1 MRHRAGAMKR
11 PTPQK
16 INGKPSTPWRV
27 RIPKAFVQADPDTGK
42 KRDLRKFFASRSEA
56 LDYIARGMD
65 PKIGW
70 AKADEREHAVEIG
83 KISLSR
89 AISDFLTLRYRPEQ
103 MVNNVTL
110 KQERQILKAFSGHFG
125 NPTIDSFTRREINS
139 WLRAMDKSPR
149 TIHHHFAI
157 VRRFFNWC
165 EEEELLTGRNPIRSV
180 KAPEVPRSFPTTI
193 SPEAMAKFLE
203 AARQLPDEHYRRQ
216 MLSYLCLGGF
226 AGLRT
231 SEIKRLRWE
240 DINWREDNGHVHVQ
254 QPKCGDARNVTILP
268 VLRRHLEGCALQSG
282 PVLTWAFNRAAKLR
296 AELEKRADGLELPD
310 NCLRHCFAS
319 YHIAMWRN
327 WEETAFEMGHTSPKM
342 TKAKYVKLMD
352 KPVAEQWWAL

>member
-1 MRHRAGAMKR
+1 MKR

-27 RIPKAFVQADPDTGK
+27 RVPKAFVLRDPDTGK
-42 KRDLRKFFASRSEA
+42 KRDLRKFFAHKSEA

-65 PKIGW
+65 PRIGW

-89 AISDFLTLRYRPEQ
+89 AISDFLSLRYRPEK

-110 KQERQILKAFSGHFG
+110 KQEKQILKAFSGHFG
-125 NPTIDSFTRREINS
+125 NPTIDSFTRREINT
-139 WLRAMDKSPR
+139 WLRMMDKAPR

-165 EEEELLTGRNPIRSV
+165 EQEELLTGRNPIRSV
-180 KAPEVPRSFPTTI
+180 KAPEVPKTPPTMI
-193 SPEAMAKFLE
+193 SPEYMAKFLE
-203 AARQLPDEHYRRQ
+203 AAKELPDEHYRRQ
-216 MLSYLCLGGF
+216 MVVYLCIGGF

-231 SEIKRLRWE
+231 SEIKRLQWE
-240 DINWREDNGHVHVQ
+240 DINWQNGGRDHKGHVYVR
-254 QPKCGDARNVTILP
+254 PSKDGNERIVTITEA
-268 VLRRHLEGCALQSG
+268 LRRHLQPFALQSG
-282 PVLTWAFNRAAKLR
+282 PVLSWSFNRASKLR
-296 AELEKRADGLELPD
+296 AEIEKRAGSIELPD

-319 YHIAMWRN
+319 YHVAMWRS
-327 WEETAFEMGHTSPKM
+327 WEETAFEMGHTSPRM
-342 TKAKYVKLMD
+342 TQAKYVKPMD
-352 KPVAEQWWAL
+352 KHVAEQWWAL